1 MAFKVHRV
9 TRYTY
14 RIDGRTGTFGGAQLF
29 SADNK
34 QRLFVGCVAD
44 GAGVPGPTLGAELES
59 ATCYL
64 RASAFPALLDLL
76 RNEDPVSVTINDQSP
91 GFVFIHTGMEPV
103 GMGDEAA
110 SIGSGYM
117 PT

>member
-1 MAFKVHRV
+1 MAFKIHRV
-9 TRYTY
+9 TRYAY
-14 RIDGRTGTFGGAQLF
+14 SIDGRTGTFASAQLF
-29 SADNK
+29 SADK
-34 QRLFVGCVAD
+34 QRLSVRCVAD

-91 GFVFIHTGMEPV
+91 GFVFIHTGIEPV
-103 GMGDEAA
+103 GVGDEAA